1 MNAERNCHEILGV
14 EEIVF
19 SCITFR
25 KVLFTSRENS
35 QRKVVRFHHY
45 YYLLRV
51 KTIIEAIYK
60 RVVKRKLLQV
70 ERMHIL
76 YFTN

>member
-14 EEIVF
+14 EEIFF

-25 KVLFTSRENS
+25 KVIFTSRGNS
-35 QRKVVRFHHY
+35 QRKVVRFHN

-70 ERMHIL
+70 ERMYIL
-76 YFTN
+76 DFTN